1 MALIDTVKEYA
12 KIDGT
17 GSDTEIRLLI
27 NAAKRY
33 LTNAG
38 IASNESNEQYIVA
51 VAMLVTHWHDNRGG
65 VVVGTISKELEFS
78 LRSVITQLQFCYPEN
93 EG

>member
-12 KIDGT
+12 KIDGN
-17 GSDTEIRLLI
+17 GSNTEVAMLI

-38 IASNESNEQYIVA
+38 IEADDGNGQYVLA
-51 VAMLVTHWHDNRGG
+51 VAMLVTHWHDNRGA
-65 VVVGTISKELEFS
+65 VVIGSISKELEFS
-78 LRSVITQLQFCYPEN
+78 LRSIITQLQFCYPEN

>member
-17 GSDTEIRLLI
+17 GSDTEVGLLI

-33 LTNAG
+33 LKNAG
-38 IASNESNEQYIVA
+38 IAADEGNEQYIIA

-65 VVVGTISKELEFS
+65 IAIGTISKEIEFS